1 MPERDPFVQLRQLAG
16 QGEDL
21 ARPLPVERV
30 RQLGNRRRTRRR
42 TGMIAAAVA
51 AVVIA
56 GGVIA
61 GQGVLRGDRSPEP
74 VATPTAAPT
83 APTTPT
89 ETPSATTASP
99 TAGRTVTE
107 ANLITAEEV
116 PRLDEESFA
125 ETDSGVGRPAD
136 QVTVCLP
143 DGALNQLG
151 ATEILGRNFRRV
163 RLTDGSTNPPTEPFG
178 SEPTIYTQALQFD
191 SAAHA
196 SAAYRTYRGWLD
208 GCAATIKARKDIPLG
223 AGVDWI
229 AVQAKVPG
237 AKAGFTE
244 RTWRARS
251 DTSESGYFESVG
263 LALVG
268 DRLAVTVSLQ
278 YGQDYNIAYRP
289 DGDPVTGLPP
299 HPQFG
304 LLVAAAHRLAG

>member
-1 MPERDPFVQLRQLAG
+1 MPERDPLAQLRQLAR

-21 ARPLPVERV
+21 AQPLPVERV

-61 GQGVLRGDRSPEP
+61 AQGVLRGDPGPGP
-74 VATPTAAPT
+74 VATPT
-83 APTTPT
+83 TTPPAH
-89 ETPSATTASP
+89 TPSP
-99 TAGRTVTE
+99 TPDRTVTE

-116 PRLDEESFA
+116 PQQGEESFA
-125 ETDSGVGRPAD
+125 ETAKGAGRPAG
-136 QVTVCLP
+136 QITVCLP
-143 DGALNQLG
+143 DGALSGLG
-151 ATEILGRNFRRV
+151 ATAIIGRNFRRDHV
-163 RLTDGSTNPPTEPFG
+163 FDGSTNPPESPFG
-178 SEPTIYTQALQFD
+178 TDPTIYTQALQFG
-191 SAAHA
+191 SAADA
-196 SAAYRTYRGWLD
+196 SAAYRTYRDWLD
-208 GCAATIKARKDIPLG
+208 TCAATIKGRKDVPLG

-229 AVQAKVPG
+229 AVQTKVPG
-237 AKAGFTE
+237 AKAGFME
-244 RTWRARS
+244 RTWRERA
-251 DTSESGYFESVG
+251 DTSGNGYFESIG

-289 DGDPVTGLPP
+289 DGDPDTGLPP

-304 LLVAAAHRLAG
+304 LLVAAAHRLAS

>member
-1 MPERDPFVQLRQLAG
+1 MPERDPFTQMRQLAR

-21 ARPLPVERV
+21 AQPMPVERL

-42 TGMIAAAVA
+42 TGMVAVAVA

-56 GGVIA
+56 GGAIA
-61 GQGVLRGDRSPEP
+61 GQGLLRGDPRPGP
-74 VATPTAAPT
+74 AATPT
-83 APTTPT
+83 TTPAT
-89 ETPSATTASP
+89 ITPSP
-99 TAGRTVTE
+99 TPARTVTE
-107 ANLITAEEV
+107 ANLITADEV
-116 PRLDEESFA
+116 RRMGEKSFT
-125 ETDSGVGRPAD
+125 ETAQSVGRPAD

-143 DGALNQLG
+143 DGALSRLG
-151 ATEILGRNFRRV
+151 VTEIIGRNFRRNH
-163 RLTDGSTNPPTEPFG
+163 LFDGSTNPPEAPFG
-178 SEPTIYTQALQFD
+178 SDPTIYTQALQFG
-191 SAAHA
+191 SAADTTA
-196 SAAYRTYRGWLD
+196 VYRTYRAWLD
-208 GCAATIKARKDIPLG
+208 TCAATIKSRKDVPLG

-229 AVQAKVPG
+229 AVQTRVPG

-244 RTWRARS
+244 RTWRERT
-251 DTSESGYFESVG
+251 DTSGSGYFESVG

-289 DGDPVTGLPP
+289 DSDPTTGLPP